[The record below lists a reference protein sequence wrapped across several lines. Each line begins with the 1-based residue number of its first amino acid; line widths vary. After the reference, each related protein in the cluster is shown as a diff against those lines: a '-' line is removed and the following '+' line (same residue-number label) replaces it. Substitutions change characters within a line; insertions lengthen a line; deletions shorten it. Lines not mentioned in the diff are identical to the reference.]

1 MKSNYNERK
10 IMTES
15 PDSVLLESALQTLKM
30 ISTAHVFHDG
40 SDKVILASW
49 KTLAE
54 KEVALIEL
62 KQREYQRYFVFG
74 EEEDNGE

>member
-10 IMTES
+10 IITES
-15 PDSVLLESALQTLKM
+15 PDSVLLESALQTLRM
-30 ISTAHVFHDG
+30 ISEAHVFHDG

-62 KQREYQRYFVFG
+62 KQREYQRYLVFG